1 MGVYARFM
9 SVVTVAL
16 RNGLHMGRTDA
27 INKYIK
33 DTRSHFPHVRE
44 RNGKYEKR
52 KNKMDWN

>member
-1 MGVYARFM
+1 M
-9 SVVTVAL
+9 SEVTVAM

-33 DTRSHFPHVRE
+33 NNRSHFPHVRE

-52 KNKMDWN
+52 KNKIDWN